1 MRSGTY
7 WIAGSRIITGVW
19 IEMVNTK
26 HFIAFSAATITV
38 FCSGCIKLNGVKEYD
53 ISTDCVQIGF
63 RVHTGE
69 KKPETAYFR
78 FGFPWWFENSKE
90 SVLYGLDLTPAVY
103 DNGTLNGL
111 GISLASMRHNTNG
124 MILSALCSAQLET
137 RGVSVSPVNLTL
149 PYSPSLQLGLW
160 NIGSF
165 PFDQINGAAVQLACL
180 NQADR
185 SEFQI
190 GLCNLCHLTS
200 DFQLG
205 LLNFGRGIPKSKQL
219 KRTFL
224 QIGLYN
230 SSENGVIQIGL
241 LNHNGKSAL
250 FKWFPLFNCAKTRTE
265 RKMPEKI
272 SSDLAS

>member
-1 MRSGTY
+1 M
-7 WIAGSRIITGVW
+7 
-19 IEMVNTK
+19 K
-26 HFIAFSAATITV
+26 KLLFFSVVLTVV
-38 FCSGCIKLNGVKEYD
+38 FCSACIKLNGMKEYD
-53 ISTDCVQIGF
+53 VSTDYVQIGC

-111 GISLASMRHNTNG
+111 GISLVFMRHNTNG
-124 MILSALCSAQLET
+124 MILSALCSVQVET

-149 PYSPSLQLGLW
+149 PYSPGLQLGLW
-160 NIGSF
+160 NIGSG

-200 DFQLG
+200 DFQFG
-205 LLNFGRGIPKSKQL
+205 LLNFGRSIPKSKQL

-241 LNHNGKSAL
+241 LNHNEKSA
-250 FKWFPLFNCAKTRTE
+250 FCKWFPLVNFAGESSGNE
-265 RKMPEKI
+265 R
-272 SSDLAS
+272 